1 MLLAKLESGLLGFE
15 TERGLVFVQPS
26 GWQRVHLLWTFRNF
40 RRLSV
45 KLLSA
50 RQVRLVESLYQTGA
64 MTSPV
69 PPDLEFVIGMVEET
83 KFPAL
88 SQSTAGPRFKNEVAT
103 PVPAQREEKKNKRSQ
118 TSEKVATSKRDG
130 QVFGRIVRSKV
141 GLTLGAGVLCILV
154 AVVALHR
161 IQVPT
166 ASLHAASV
174 QKVETPATS
183 IEFQPAFTTPRSE
196 NPPNVSIQAASIT
209 EVVKLKQ
216 SKSSLSETNSS
227 GETRS
232 REVKIRHIN
241 SSNTRGPGDR
251 IPVNVYE
258 SQTQEGSARVQFSR
272 SPRRVVYPE
281 YPATQAKGKVVL
293 KAVLTPE
300 GAVREVKVLS
310 GNKALAAAALR
321 AVRQWHYAPY
331 YKDGQSVETETNI
344 SILFISEDAISISFP
359 PAEPVR

>member
-15 TERGLVFVQPS
+15 TEHGVVFVQPS

-40 RRLSV
+40 KSLSI

-50 RQVRLVESLYQTGA
+50 RQVKLVESLYQTGA

-69 PPDLEFVIGMVEET
+69 PPDQEFVIGMVEET

-88 SQSTAGPRFKNEVAT
+88 SQSTAGTRFKNEVAT
-103 PVPAQREEKKNKRSQ
+103 PVPAEREEKKSKRSQ

-154 AVVALHR
+154 AVFALHR

-166 ASLHAASV
+166 ASSRAASA
-174 QKVETPATS
+174 QKVETPTAST
-183 IEFQPAFTTPRSE
+183 EFEPAFTTPRSE

-281 YPATQAKGKVVL
+281 YPATQAKGKVAL